1 MCCVVS
7 TTTCVQLTSWAA
19 SPTPQGGEC
28 HLRSLWHH
36 LSKMSYY
43 NSVYCWTIQSTIQ
56 NFVFCL
62 PMQVRGWCLICKCF
76 RGVSPKMW
84 WCWPPLPVQVSS
96 RERFLRF
103 RAKTPWADVPTLQCL
118 MLACYCGQYTL
129 LSLCWYA
136 AVELTIHNCWYLTFA
151 YSQLAQATVVA
162 LKAEKSFGIL
172 IKWAYFA
179 SQPHIRTESHKQS
192 SLFAK
197 SLASLLLSQLAAS
210 M

>member
-1 MCCVVS
+1 
-7 TTTCVQLTSWAA
+7 
-19 SPTPQGGEC
+19 
-28 HLRSLWHH
+28 
-36 LSKMSYY
+36 MSYY
-43 NSVYCWTIQSTIQ
+43 NSAYCWTIQSTIQ
-56 NFVFCL
+56 NFVFFL

-118 MLACYCGQYTL
+118 MLACYHGQYTL

-172 IKWAYFA
+172 IIWAYFTFTA
-179 SQPHIRTESHKQS
+179 SYSNRI
-192 SLFAK
+192 
-197 SLASLLLSQLAAS
+197 SQAIIFICKIISIVAFITACGVHLKA
-210 M
+210 